1 MNPLQKLDRHDIIAV
16 DFDGT
21 LVDNPG
27 SIHLWKYIRDN
38 HERKQFHI
46 VTFRFKHDADHCLP
60 ILNLLSKRTGIA
72 PTAEMF
78 RSVEYRPVLNE
89 SDSYDNLP
97 QEFKAL
103 VCKRIGA
110 TVIIDDLVDVIG
122 EHCDRHGVEVVDA
135 LALMDIIE
143 A

>member
-1 MNPLQKLDRHDIIAV
+1 MSPLDKLDRHDVIAV

-27 SIHLWKYIRDN
+27 ADHLWKYIREN
-38 HERKQFHI
+38 YKRKQFHI
-46 VTFRFKHDADHCLP
+46 VTFRFKSHADQCLP
-60 ILNLLSKRTGIA
+60 ILNMLHRINGKA

-78 RSVEYRPVLNE
+78 RSVEYRPMLTEDDN
-89 SDSYDNLP
+89 YDDLP
-97 QEFKAL
+97 MEFKAL

-110 TVIIDDLVDVIG
+110 TVIIDDLVDLIS
-122 EHCDRHGVEVVDA
+122 EHCEKHDVEVVNA
-135 LALMDIIE
+135 LDLILVE